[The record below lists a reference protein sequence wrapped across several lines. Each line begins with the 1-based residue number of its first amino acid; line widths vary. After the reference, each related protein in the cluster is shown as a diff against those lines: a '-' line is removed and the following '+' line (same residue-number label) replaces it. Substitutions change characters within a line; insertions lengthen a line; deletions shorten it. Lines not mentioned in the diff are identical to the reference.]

1 MSCSS
6 SAVAGAWLAG
16 ALLAGC
22 MAGPNFVTPPATA
35 VTRYTL
41 QPMPGI
47 ATVETAGQGQA
58 LPPVF
63 WWQLLQSAQLD
74 ATVQAAV
81 EGNRDLKA
89 TRAALAQADALT
101 RASDAALYPNVEL
114 NAGAGRQ
121 KLGAESLGS
130 FNLPPFSYYAVGASV
145 SYLFDFSG
153 GVRRSIEAQ
162 RARDEAQRHEADAAT
177 LALSGE
183 VVMQALQVA
192 SARAQIESV
201 EELLDDDREDLRLAQ
216 DAFDAGSGTRVDT
229 LSARSQLA
237 NDETQ
242 LPPLRRELAVAQHAL
257 ALLVGRA
264 PADWSAPN
272 FSLAEFVVP
281 QPLPLSLPSELA
293 HRRPDILAAEGQL
306 HAATADVGVATAN
319 LYPQVSLGAT
329 GGPQAVVLRT
339 LFDASAEA
347 GGFTAGLVAPLF
359 DHGALR
365 ARRSAAQQAQAAALA
380 RYQQVVLRAFGQVA
394 DALESLAH
402 DDELLQSEQSA
413 VTVAADSLSLTR
425 ESYSV
430 GNSGVLQVLEAQRQS
445 QQARLGL
452 VRAEAQRDADA
463 VALLLALGGRAPR
476 SEESPPR

>member
-1 MSCSS
+1 MSCSN
-6 SAVAGAWLAG
+6 SALARLAAAWLAVAVG
-16 ALLAGC
+16 LAGC
-22 MAGPNFVTPPATA
+22 MAGPNFVAPVAPA
-35 VTRYTL
+35 VSRYTMQSVPET
-41 QPMPGI
+41 QPAAAVAPG
-47 ATVETAGQGQA
+47 TAPEDGY
-58 LPPVF
+58 

-74 ATVQAAV
+74 ATVRSAV
-81 EGNRDLKA
+81 DGNRDLRAMRA
-89 TRAALAQADALT
+89 TLAQADALT
-101 RASDAALYPNVEL
+101 RASDAALYPNL
-114 NAGAGRQ
+114 SLDAGVGRQ

-130 FNLPPFSYYAVGASV
+130 FSLPPFSYYSVGASV

-153 GVRRSIEAQ
+153 GLRRSIEAQ
-162 RARDEAQRHEADAAT
+162 RHEAEAAT
-177 LALSGE
+177 LALTGE
-183 VVMQALQVA
+183 VVMQALGVA

-201 EELLDDDREDLRLAQ
+201 EALLADDREDLRLTQ

-237 NDETQ
+237 NDETL

-264 PADWSAPN
+264 PAEWSAPE
-272 FSLAEFVVP
+272 FSLAEFVVSP
-281 QPLPLSLPSELA
+281 PLPLSLPSELA
-293 HRRPDILAAEGQL
+293 HRRPDILAAEAQL

-319 LYPQVSLGAT
+319 LYPQVSLTAT
-329 GGPQAVVLRT
+329 AGPQAAALRS
-339 LFDASAEA
+339 LFDAGAEA
-347 GGFTAGLVAPLF
+347 GGLAAGLVAPLF

-380 RYQQVVLRAFGQVA
+380 RYEQIVLRSLGQVA

-402 DDELLQSEQSA
+402 DAELLQSEQSA
-413 VTVAADSLSLTR
+413 VAIAADSLALTR
-425 ESYSV
+425 ESYSA

-463 VALLLALGGRAPR
+463 VSLLLALGGRAPR
-476 SEESPPR
+476 G